1 MEIYHGD
8 LKKGI
13 SRTIEFQKKG
23 PVESTA
29 KSEARYGRRRTQP
42 ADDRCHAEA

>member
-13 SRTIEFQKKG
+13 SRIREFQKKV

-29 KSEARYGRRRTQP
+29 RSETRYGHRRT
-42 ADDRCHAEA
+42 ACR